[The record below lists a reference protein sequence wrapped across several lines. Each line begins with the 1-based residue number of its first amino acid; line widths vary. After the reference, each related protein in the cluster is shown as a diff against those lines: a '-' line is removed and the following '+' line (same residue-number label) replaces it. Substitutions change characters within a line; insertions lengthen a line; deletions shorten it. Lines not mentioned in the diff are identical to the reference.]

1 MSPPESPSR
10 SPTHDEIAADVADS
24 ATAVGP
30 VPVPVRRLA
39 ARVFW
44 WLAHH
49 IVARPL
55 AIALPFRRM
64 SRFSAW
70 TLDRRNM

>member
-1 MSPPESPSR
+1 MSPPERPSR

-24 ATAVGP
+24 ATAAGP
-30 VPVPVRRLA
+30 TPAHVRRA
-39 ARVFW
+39 VSRAFW

-49 IVARPL
+49 VVARPL
-55 AIALPFRRM
+55 AIALPVRHTF
-64 SRFSAW
+64 RFSAW

>member
-1 MSPPESPSR
+1 MSPPERSSR
-10 SPTHDEIAADVADS
+10 SPTHDETAADVADS

-30 VPVPVRRLA
+30 MPVPARRLA
-39 ARVFW
+39 ARAFW

-49 IVARPL
+49 LVARPL
-55 AIALPFRRM
+55 AIAFPVRHT

>member
-1 MSPPESPSR
+1 MNPPDKPR
-10 SPTHDEIAADVADS
+10 RLPTYDEIAADVAD
-24 ATAVGP
+24 AAVGTKSISM
-30 VPVPVRRLA
+30 RRLI
-39 ARVFW
+39 ARTFW

-55 AIALPFRRM
+55 AIALPFRPVF
-64 SRFSAW
+64 RFSAW